1 MENITFD
8 DLFACRFQYQDYTM
22 DEYVIIRK
30 LKLFLLNNGMD
41 TNFIDNYLFQFYV
54 AFGHPITLEEIKEV
68 STVPTF
74 NNLFNNINIP
84 NNINITNNN
93 TESFDIIEDENDDSN
108 LEEESQSTTSDTIPI
123 TEDSGSYHIN
133 ITYDDITYDNN
144 TIPIN
149 ITSNNIDQTELFN
162 SLYYNSAFSA
172 ILHSMFTTTTGVV
185 SNIPPPQPSLYTDVV
200 VTTDN
205 DYLDK
210 LKTIILTENTSDK
223 CSICMMLLEKDD
235 TILDIECKHNFHKEC
250 LLQYLKDYNH
260 ICPICRHEIGPA
272 KINY

>member
-41 TNFIDNYLFQFYV
+41 TNLIDNYLFQFYV

-74 NNLFNNINIP
+74 NNLFNINIP
-84 NNINITNNN
+84 ISINNNN
-93 TESFDIIEDENDDSN
+93 TESVDIIENENDDSN
-108 LEEESQSTTSDTIPI
+108 LDEESQSTTSDNDTPNIEDTTIPI
-123 TEDSGSYHIN
+123 NE
-133 ITYDDITYDNN
+133 N
-144 TIPIN
+144 TFPFYIN
-149 ITSNNIDQTELFN
+149 ITSNNIDQNELFN

-172 ILHSMFTTTTGVV
+172 ILHNMFNTTHNVGN
-185 SNIPPPQPSLYTDVV
+185 NIPPIQPSLYTDVV

-210 LKTIILTENTSDK
+210 LKTTILTENTSDK

-235 TILDIECKHNFHKEC
+235 NILDIECKHNFHKEC

-272 KINY
+272 KVNY